1 MTKGIKS
8 RQIKQN
14 TFPCLVHHFPV
25 YRQYLGISI
34 IMSYSIRP
42 KYLNILRREI
52 LIPYTFNISKV
63 FYSQIFGFNRLKIS
77 QQQLFIFL

>member
-14 TFPCLVHHFPV
+14 TFPCSVHHIPV
-25 YRQYLGISI
+25 YRQ
-34 IMSYSIRP
+34 YSIRP